1 MPGLSPSDLPH
12 LMSRDRDVPGLDT
25 VIPLDPMA
33 AYDMHSVITS
43 LVDEGEFFE
52 LMPAYAKNILT
63 GFGRLNGR
71 TVGIVGNQPKVA
83 AGQYGAVSAANP
95 HWDRRADQAVIA
107 VISDFNKHRTGE
119 ITIVTDGLVCWIS
132 CDFTNSHDFR

>member
-1 MPGLSPSDLPH
+1 M
-12 LMSRDRDVPGLDT
+12 PGLDT
-25 VIPLDPMA
+25 VVPLDPMA

-52 LMPAYAKNILT
+52 LMPSYAKNILT

-83 AGQYGAVSAANP
+83 AGGYTRGRLKLNADSAGRGLAGSVRPNMVRVLQCP
-95 HWDRRADQAVIA
+95 ARGGCPQLAPAGH
-107 VISDFNKHRTGE
+107 IS
-119 ITIVTDGLVCWIS
+119 
-132 CDFTNSHDFR
+132 